1 MRFHFDRTPS
11 NGHAMDQR
19 FGREPYLPLDY
30 VCAIHYLTPVVE
42 GGPAFAIVPGG
53 HQFATIEEARAGLG
67 EAFCEQPIY
76 GPAGTAVLYDIG
88 IFHTRMDG
96 FDLQARK
103 TIAEPE
109 RTVGR
114 RTVHQYFSRGGW
126 LGTSRRP
133 APPLTDWN
141 IQPQRLADNPDREER
156 IFFGHWNTA
165 MADWAHAGYPALLK
179 IPGPNR
185 PFKSD
190 S

>member
-1 MRFHFDRTPS
+1 MATPWIS
-11 NGHAMDQR
+11 ASTASHTCLWTTSAPSTTSRQWWR
-19 FGREPYLPLDY
+19 AGRLSRS
-30 VCAIHYLTPVVE
+30 CR
-42 GGPAFAIVPGG
+42 GG

-141 IQPQRLADNPDREER
+141 IQPQRLADSPDREER